1 MILFIWNVFIPLTGN
16 DYKPHLWRKVA
27 ESGNGQR
34 KVRAK
39 WRVRKNL
46 SLFSGQYNYFPLH
59 THLRAHFF
67 LTKALKTVFPEGSFD
82 MPRDTFLHYQTD
94 SLREKEKPRGHLL
107 WKFNLWNEPGRAQ
120 DTSHSPAWWNCAC
133 RGVCLR
139 PSHWREW
146 VLILLFCF
154 PNGFS
159 QFIDLGAS

>member
-1 MILFIWNVFIPLTGN
+1 MITSHGCGERSVKVGKVKWEKFVPHGRWGRIWVYFALFWANTTNSYSRHIFEDT
-16 DYKPHLWRKVA
+16 
-27 ESGNGQR
+27 
-34 KVRAK
+34 
-39 WRVRKNL
+39 
-46 SLFSGQYNYFPLH
+46 
-59 THLRAHFF
+59 FF

-94 SLREKEKPRGHLL
+94 SLRETGKPQGHFM
-107 WKFNLWNEPGRAQ
+107 WKFNLWNEPGCTQ
-120 DTSHSPAWWNCAC
+120 NTSHSPAWWNCVC